1 MNQIIS
7 FKYEIN
13 KIKRKK
19 RYLGIL
25 EFWVC
30 LGICRHPPIKHNI
43 MTDNENNQVHKTLLN
58 DSNQEN
64 DQFSDSTSFVYPA
77 DGLTFPVAYEV
88 LQEAAENDDAVNG
101 GLGNVEGGKVNYQNI
116 KENDLESVRPVTLTS
131 RKELFG
137 WWLYYFSY
145 SPVSA
150 VAMVLLIPLLL
161 QDLARRSGHILDNP
175 TERCTN
181 EPGEICVLW
190 KLGGWSVTPSAFAY
204 YIIGL
209 SVASQALVFISVGA
223 LADYGRLRKGMLA
236 LCTWLGSFSACSM
249 ILVAGPS
256 YIYMAAG
263 LTVLLNI
270 FYGTA
275 SVFYNAYLPLL
286 VQNHPKY
293 LEAENNLLNQNT
305 KPATDSTS
313 RYFSPQQKRLHKIGE
328 KLSSFISTMGIASGY
343 CAGIFVILSVI
354 FYFEIIG
361 TEGRS
366 MQICIA
372 ACGVW
377 WLIFSSVSLFYL
389 KYRPGP
395 PLPEGSNYLSFSWK
409 KLGKTLQKC
418 RKLPTTFSFLSCY
431 FFYSDG
437 FNTMGS
443 AAILIARQSL
453 NVGIAK
459 LTICALI
466 APICALLGTI
476 FFFFIQRTFKISS
489 KTMLIV
495 ILCMMGCIPIYCAI
509 GLVSNTIGLRKEW
522 EIYAI
527 TSVYGSIIGAAQ
539 SFSRVLFAELIPV
552 GDESEFFS
560 LYAVTDKGSAFL
572 GPMIIAILSDY
583 TNQPRYGLLFLAA
596 LIIIPIPLII
606 TKVDMTKGKKECVN
620 FIQEQ
625 DGTE

>member
-1 MNQIIS
+1 MEKLDNG
-7 FKYEIN
+7 FKRNNE
-13 KIKRKK
+13 
-19 RYLGIL
+19 
-25 EFWVC
+25 EF
-30 LGICRHPPIKHNI
+30 
-43 MTDNENNQVHKTLLN
+43 
-58 DSNQEN
+58 
-64 DQFSDSTSFVYPA
+64 
-77 DGLTFPVAYEV
+77 
-88 LQEAAENDDAVNG
+88 DD
-101 GLGNVEGGKVNYQNI
+101 LEGGKFKDSALQ
-116 KENDLESVRPVTLTS
+116 SVVPVTLTS

-145 SPVSA
+145 APVSA

-161 QDLARRSGHILDNP
+161 QDLARRAGHIYNDP
-175 TERCTN
+175 TSNCTN

-190 KLGGWSVTPSAFAY
+190 KWGAWSVTPSAFAY

-209 SVASQALVFISVGA
+209 SVACQALVFISVGA

-236 LCTWLGSFSACSM
+236 LCTWLGSFSACAM

-256 YIYMAAG
+256 FVYLAAG
-263 LTVLLNI
+263 LTIILNI

-293 LEAENNLLNQNT
+293 LEAESNLRMNPERL
-305 KPATDSTS
+305 PTDSNRFFT
-313 RYFSPQQKRLHKIGE
+313 PQQRKLHKIGE
-328 KLSSFISTMGIASGY
+328 KVSSFISTMGIAAGY

-354 FYFEIIG
+354 LYFQIIG

-366 MQICIA
+366 IQICIA
-372 ACGVW
+372 ACGIW
-377 WLIFSSVSLFYL
+377 WLIFSSISLCYL

-395 PLPEGSNYLSFSWK
+395 PLPENCNYLSFSWK

-459 LTICALI
+459 LTVCALI
-466 APICALLGTI
+466 APICALFGTI

-489 KTMLIV
+489 KTMLIG

-509 GLVSNTIGLRKEW
+509 GLISNTIGLRKEW

-527 TSVYGSIIGAAQ
+527 TSVYGTIIGAAQ
-539 SFSRVLFAELIPV
+539 SFSRVVFAELIPV

-560 LYAVTDKGSAFL
+560 LYAITDKGSAFL

-583 TNQPRYGLLFLAA
+583 TNQPRFGLLFLAA

-606 TKVDMTKGKKECVN
+606 TKVNMAKGKQECMK
-620 FIQEQ
+620 FIQQEQ
-625 DGTE
+625 EQEQEQTMIQGN

>member
-1 MNQIIS
+1 
-7 FKYEIN
+7 
-13 KIKRKK
+13 
-19 RYLGIL
+19 
-25 EFWVC
+25 
-30 LGICRHPPIKHNI
+30 
-43 MTDNENNQVHKTLLN
+43 MTDNDNNAHRLLLIDQDQDDSTTSKN
-58 DSNQEN
+58 DNLSDSN
-64 DQFSDSTSFVYPA
+64 SFAYPA
-77 DGLTFPVAYEV
+77 DGLSFPVAFEV
-88 LQEAAENDDAVNG
+88 LQEAAAETGEELKILEG
-101 GLGNVEGGKVNYQNI
+101 GEGRKFGNVSGEKT
-116 KENDLESVRPVTLTS
+116 LEQTS
-131 RKELFG
+131 RRELFG

-145 SPVSA
+145 APVSA
-150 VAMVLLIPLLL
+150 VGMVLLIPLLL
-161 QDLARRSGHILDNP
+161 QDLARRAGHIYGDP
-175 TERCTN
+175 SRGCTN

-190 KLGGWSVTPSAFAY
+190 KMGGWSVTPSAFAY

-209 SVASQALVFISVGA
+209 SVACQALVFISVGA
-223 LADYGRLRKGMLA
+223 LADYGRMRKGMLA
-236 LCTWLGSFSACSM
+236 LCTWLGSLSACSM
-249 ILVAGPS
+249 LLVAGPS
-256 YIYMAAG
+256 YVYLAAV
-263 LTVLLNI
+263 LTVILNI

-293 LEAENNLLNQNT
+293 LEAESNLLKIDAT
-305 KPATDSTS
+305 TAAAATTTARPASASDSS
-313 RYFSPQQKRLHKIGE
+313 RFFTPQQKKLHKIGE
-328 KLSSFISTMGIASGY
+328 KLSSFISTMGIAAGY
-343 CAGIFVILSVI
+343 SAGIIVILSVI
-354 FYFEIIG
+354 FYFQLVG

-366 MQICIA
+366 IQICIA
-372 ACGVW
+372 ACGIW
-377 WLIFSSVSLFYL
+377 WLIFSSGSLYYL

-395 PLPEGSNYLSFSWK
+395 PLPAGSNYLSFSWK
-409 KLGKTLQKC
+409 SLIKTLRKC

-466 APICALLGTI
+466 APICALFGTI
-476 FFFFIQRTFKISS
+476 LSFFIQKTFKISS
-489 KTMLIV
+489 KSMLV
-495 ILCMMGCIPIYCAI
+495 AILCMMGCIPIYCAI

-539 SFSRVLFAELIPV
+539 SFSRVVFAELIPT

-560 LYAVTDKGSAFL
+560 LYAITDKGSAFL

-583 TNQPRYGLLFLAA
+583 TNQPRFGLLFLAA

-606 TKVDMTKGKKECVN
+606 KKVDMTTGKQECIK
-620 FIQEQ
+620 FIQQERANSQ
-625 DGTE
+625 QEE

>member
-1 MNQIIS
+1 MNGDDKYKDQANRVLLTDQDELNIS
-7 FKYEIN
+7 K
-13 KIKRKK
+13 
-19 RYLGIL
+19 
-25 EFWVC
+25 
-30 LGICRHPPIKHNI
+30 
-43 MTDNENNQVHKTLLN
+43 NEYSS
-58 DSNQEN
+58 DSN
-64 DQFSDSTSFVYPA
+64 SFVYPA
-77 DGLTFPVAYEV
+77 DGLSFPVAFDV
-88 LQEAAENDDAVNG
+88 LKEAAATDDEGIQGNENELNNLTGGRGNG
-101 GLGNVEGGKVNYQNI
+101 KFVEF
-116 KENDLESVRPVTLTS
+116 KESPLESVVQVTLTS
-131 RKELFG
+131 RRELFG

-145 SPVSA
+145 APVSA
-150 VAMVLLIPLLL
+150 VAMILLIPLLL
-161 QDLARRSGHILDNP
+161 QDLARRAGHIYGDP
-175 TERCTN
+175 SAGCTN

-190 KLGGWSVTPSAFAY
+190 KLGSWSMTPSAFAY

-223 LADYGRLRKGMLA
+223 LADYGKMRKGMLA
-236 LCTWLGSFSACSM
+236 LCTWIGSFSACAM
-249 ILVAGPS
+249 VLVAGPS
-256 YIYMAAG
+256 HVYLAAG
-263 LTVLLNI
+263 LTVFLNI

-293 LEAENNLLNQNT
+293 IEAENDLLNHEHDTTTTTTTATNMT
-305 KPATDSTS
+305 KLNSDSHRFFT
-313 RYFSPQQKRLHKIGE
+313 PQQRKLHKVGE
-328 KLSSFISTMGIASGY
+328 KLSSFISTMGIAAGY
-343 CAGIFVILSVI
+343 SAGIFVILMVI
-354 FYFEIIG
+354 FYFQLVG

-366 MQICIA
+366 IQICIA
-372 ACGVW
+372 ACGIW
-377 WLIFSSVSLFYL
+377 WLIFSSISLWHL

-395 PLPEGSNYLSFSWK
+395 PLPAGSNYLSFSWK

-418 RKLPTTFSFLSCY
+418 RRLPTTFSFLSCY

-437 FNTMGS
+437 YNTMGS

-453 NVGIAK
+453 NIGIEK

-466 APICALLGTI
+466 APICALFGTI

-489 KTMLIV
+489 NTMLV
-495 ILCMMGCIPIYCAI
+495 TILCMMGCIPLYCAI

-527 TSVYGSIIGAAQ
+527 TSFYGTIIGAAQ

-583 TNQPRYGLLFLAA
+583 TNQPRFGLLFLAA

-606 TKVDMTKGKKECVN
+606 KNVNMAEGKQECIK
-620 FIQEQ
+620 FIQQEENLIHQ
-625 DGTE
+625 N